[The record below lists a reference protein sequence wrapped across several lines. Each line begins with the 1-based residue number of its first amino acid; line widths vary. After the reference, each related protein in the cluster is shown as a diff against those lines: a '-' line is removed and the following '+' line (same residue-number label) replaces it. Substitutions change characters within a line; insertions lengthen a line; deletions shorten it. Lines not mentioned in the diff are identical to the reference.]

1 MKWKR
6 NRLDLGLTTVLI
18 LVLFSVFCRAEGNP
32 EFKGEKEKESY
43 SIGYQFGSNLKRQPV
58 ELDLAVII
66 EGVRDAYEGKGAKL
80 TAKEMEEFIA
90 GLKKKAWIKQQKL
103 YQELLARN
111 LKEGEA
117 FLSENAKKEGV
128 KTLPSGLQYK
138 VLREG
143 TGPSP
148 KATDTV
154 AVHYRGT
161 LVDGTEFDNSYKRGE
176 PSTVRL
182 FGVIEGWTEVLQLM
196 KTGAKW
202 QIFVPARLGYGKRRH
217 GRIPP
222 NSALIFELELLSFQE
237 GPFPAVVEPEHD
249 DNETLGRP
257 PSAED
262 RQNPPD
268 GQGDTKKN

>member
-1 MKWKR
+1 MKRKR
-6 NRLDLGLTTVLI
+6 ILLGTGLTAVLI
-18 LVLFSVFCRAEGNP
+18 LVLCSVFCRAEDGP
-32 EFKGEKEKESY
+32 KFKGEKEKESY
-43 SIGYQFGSNLKRQPV
+43 SIGYQFGGSLKRQPV
-58 ELDLAVII
+58 DLDLAVII

-103 YQELLARN
+103 YQELLAGN
-111 LKEGEA
+111 LKQGEA

-249 DNETLGRP
+249 DNETLGSP
-257 PSAED
+257 PSVTD
-262 RQNPPD
+262 LQRPS
-268 GQGDTKKN
+268 GG